1 MRVQPLNPLNMNAS
15 VSISNYENLGLFINH
30 TSSSKSASEKNGRA
44 IRRKFRNPMSVKQ
57 TPITFEYSVE
67 VSVLNLIG
75 GGKRET
81 EIVTVKGGGI
91 EKRFVSL
98 ELAQRWVENNG

>member
-1 MRVQPLNPLNMNAS
+1 MNAS
-15 VSISNYENLGLFINH
+15 PSITNYENLGLFINH
-30 TSSSKSASEKNGRA
+30 NSYFKSVSEKNGKCV
-44 IRRKFRNPMSVKQ
+44 RRRFKKPITETP
-57 TPITFEYSVE
+57 TPITFEYTVE

-98 ELAQRWVENNG
+98 ESAQRWVENNG